1 MTNIDMTYHAML
13 EDALDY
19 DTSSHSPC
27 VGICDHTEHSGCSGC
42 QRPHDEVTIWR
53 DAGPELR
60 RQRWH
65 ELPTSLADNGIS
77 TCACRFHRTLS
88 CNWLMPD
95 LIMAVHGCWAA
106 GHIIS
111 GLIVG
116 LIRSPPPMLIRQ
128 LSFGWPV
135 ISRCE
140 QVLWAPQGRRLDD
153 EMQRLPIILV
163 TPRIRIERQEGWHQ
177 RQQSARYPDIT
188 YQSDIFRICSNDQG
202 GMMMESVIAE
212 AEQQSPA
219 HLPDQFP
226 TVTDMPDGL
235 ILPDSYVL
243 GLTLLPPDLSIS

>member
-1 MTNIDMTYHAML
+1 MTNVDMTYHAML

-42 QRPHDEVTIWR
+42 QRPHDEVTVWR
-53 DAGPELR
+53 DAGPDLR

-77 TCACRFHRTLS
+77 TMRLPLSQDAILQLADARLDHGGAWMVGGRTCQIRADRRLEKLTAT
-88 CNWLMPD
+88 NAD
-95 LIMAVHGCWAA
+95 QTT
-106 GHIIS
+106 IIRLAS
-111 GLIVG
+111 D
-116 LIRSPPPMLIRQ
+116 IRMRA
-128 LSFGWPV
+128 
-135 ISRCE
+135 
-140 QVLWAPQGRRLDD
+140 VLWAPQGRRLDD

-177 RQQSARYPDIT
+177 RQQSTRYPDMT

-219 HLPDQFP
+219 QLPDQFP
-226 TVTDMPDGL
+226 TVMDMPDGL